1 MKPGQILA
9 TGLLFF
15 LLFMPLFTL
24 IGDMRVQC
32 EFNVENDC
40 SDYIN
45 MQGVIGAGLLF
56 GLILSVGGAYKM
68 RNLSKGSKSPALG
81 KYSLQDHNMKG
92 SMWDSDLKS
101 NDVSFI
107 EQYGLDENVLVDVLK
122 VLQNDSNQLLTKIE
136 INNDSGSE
144 IEALTQKQLN
154 QSNRY

>member
-15 LLFMPLFTL
+15 LLFMPLFAL

-68 RNLSKGSKSPALG
+68 RNLSKGSKSPAFG
-81 KYSLQDHNMKG
+81 KYSLQDHNMKDV
-92 SMWDSDLKS
+92 MWDSNSKS
-101 NDVSFI
+101 ND
-107 EQYGLDENVLVDVLK
+107 LDENV
-122 VLQNDSNQLLTKIE
+122 
-136 INNDSGSE
+136 
-144 IEALTQKQLN
+144 EAAIMADEMDKQIKD
-154 QSNRY
+154 

>member
-15 LLFMPLFTL
+15 LLFMPLFAL

-68 RNLSKGSKSPALG
+68 RNLSKGSKSPTFG
-81 KYSLQDHNMKG
+81 KYSLQDHNMKDT
-92 SMWDSDLKS
+92 MWDSNSKS
-101 NDVSFI
+101 NDP
-107 EQYGLDENVLVDVLK
+107 DENVEAAIMAD
-122 VLQNDSNQLLTKIE
+122 E
-136 INNDSGSE
+136 ID
-144 IEALTQKQLN
+144 KQIKD
-154 QSNRY
+154 